1 MYCLGC
7 MNNTKSYGVIG
18 YVETEGASM
27 IDRYRL
33 TENQD
38 TNYKSEFLEYLKQNG
53 LGYQSIFAEENS
65 KYSQLENSLITNI
78 SQSIPILIERMS
90 EGRNISVPI
99 HVFCIEKEEVNAFC
113 FKTNQ
118 QYYIGIYSATYVEL
132 IRRIQT
138 LAEYLIQ
145 NSQWEYFK
153 NRKMEEIQVSLWT
166 NAFKMIL
173 THEYMH
179 IILGHCDTVCKDKSF
194 MWEISNKKDVVLPCC
209 REIELQAMEMFADVF
224 AAMDATAQILSRTS
238 SIEEIKYELLN
249 YYLAILLVFSIFY
262 SYRSVENTHPRLG
275 VRLYYMASAID
286 DTLVRNL
293 DVVDPEMQMEE
304 IDGFVDVFMEI
315 TKQFPELFA
324 YDIVTDMAIEDMD
337 KEFMELYNTASDIL
351 KITNQQAIYPIDE
364 FEKMEQNT
372 IESLNQEREIL
383 WYATQIGINFDEA
396 CRLIQE
402 IKEREMRENHGNE

>member
-1 MYCLGC
+1 
-7 MNNTKSYGVIG
+7 
-18 YVETEGASM
+18 
-27 IDRYRL
+27 
-33 TENQD
+33 
-38 TNYKSEFLEYLKQNG
+38 
-53 LGYQSIFAEENS
+53 
-65 KYSQLENSLITNI
+65 
-78 SQSIPILIERMS
+78 
-90 EGRNISVPI
+90 
-99 HVFCIEKEEVNAFC
+99 
-113 FKTNQ
+113 
-118 QYYIGIYSATYVEL
+118 
-132 IRRIQT
+132 
-138 LAEYLIQ
+138 
-145 NSQWEYFK
+145 
-153 NRKMEEIQVSLWT
+153 
-166 NAFKMIL
+166 
-173 THEYMH
+173 
-179 IILGHCDTVCKDKSF
+179 

-324 YDIVTDMAIEDMD
+324 YDIVTDMAIEDID

-383 WYATQIGINFDEA
+383 WYATQIGISFDEA

>member
-153 NRKMEEIQVSLWT
+153 NRR
-166 NAFKMIL
+166 
-173 THEYMH
+173 
-179 IILGHCDTVCKDKSF
+179 C
-194 MWEISNKKDVVLPCC
+194 
-209 REIELQAMEMFADVF
+209 
-224 AAMDATAQILSRTS
+224 
-238 SIEEIKYELLN
+238 
-249 YYLAILLVFSIFY
+249 
-262 SYRSVENTHPRLG
+262 
-275 VRLYYMASAID
+275 
-286 DTLVRNL
+286 
-293 DVVDPEMQMEE
+293 
-304 IDGFVDVFMEI
+304 
-315 TKQFPELFA
+315 
-324 YDIVTDMAIEDMD
+324 
-337 KEFMELYNTASDIL
+337 
-351 KITNQQAIYPIDE
+351 
-364 FEKMEQNT
+364 
-372 IESLNQEREIL
+372 
-383 WYATQIGINFDEA
+383 
-396 CRLIQE
+396 
-402 IKEREMRENHGNE
+402 